1 MSCGNRNVSVI
12 AGQGVFQLFYLLKG
26 QLCALCNLP
35 HSKFKDLRLRLRLIG
50 TSFSL
55 SLFLS
60 MFFYSFFQLGRI
72 QHIILNHQDVHI
84 LVVCMAFLR
93 KAYSTAAKHRFNQ
106 SEYTLPA
113 ILSHFIDKRYIFSSN
128 RQTAWTDTLP
138 CFLLVL
144 ISINVTC
151 FLPTTKQTVSIQWK
165 KQYKSFQESSVKV
178 TSSLFK

>member
-55 SLFLS
+55 PLFLS

-93 KAYSTAAKHRFNQ
+93 KAYSTAARHRFNQ

-113 ILSHFIDKRYIFSSN
+113 ILSHFDCCLQYCLYKKGIFSLAIHQ
-128 RQTAWTDTLP
+128 RHGLALP
-138 CFLLVL
+138 VFLW
-144 ISINVTC
+144 
-151 FLPTTKQTVSIQWK
+151 FLS
-165 KQYKSFQESSVKV
+165 QYALPVFYRLPNKR
-178 TSSLFK
+178 

>member
-1 MSCGNRNVSVI
+1 MFFIRIILQFQRQTMPFGIPVADVS
-12 AGQGVFQLFYLLKG
+12 ANPSFSFQLFYLLKG

-55 SLFLS
+55 PLFLS

-128 RQTAWTDTLP
+128 RQTA
-138 CFLLVL
+138 
-144 ISINVTC
+144 
-151 FLPTTKQTVSIQWK
+151 
-165 KQYKSFQESSVKV
+165 
-178 TSSLFK
+178 

>member
-1 MSCGNRNVSVI
+1 MSCGNRNVSVT

-55 SLFLS
+55 PLFLS

-93 KAYSTAAKHRFNQ
+93 KAYSTAAKHRLIKANIPFLQ
-106 SEYTLPA
+106 FFH
-113 ILSHFIDKRYIFSSN
+113 ILQIKGIFSLAIDKQHELTSPVFF
-128 RQTAWTDTLP
+128 W
-138 CFLLVL
+138 FL
-144 ISINVTC
+144 S
-151 FLPTTKQTVSIQWK
+151 Q
-165 KQYKSFQESSVKV
+165 
-178 TSSLFK
+178 

>member
-1 MSCGNRNVSVI
+1 MSCGNRNVSVT

-55 SLFLS
+55 PLFLS

-128 RQTAWTDTLP
+128 RQTAWTD
-138 CFLLVL
+138 
-144 ISINVTC
+144 ITC
-151 FLPTTKQTVSIQWK
+151 FSYLNKRYLFSTNYQTNGKYSMK

>member
-84 LVVCMAFLR
+84 LIVCMAFLR

-128 RQTAWTDTLP
+128 RQTAWTDIT

-151 FLPTTKQTVSIQWK
+151 FLPTTKQTVNIQWK
-165 KQYKSFQESSVKV
+165 NNINHFKKV
-178 TSSLFK
+178 P